1 MTIPSPVFAILAQA
15 APPLESAGQGTAPA
29 APEGPPGW
37 YLPVMMGSVFA
48 IFYFLMI
55 RPQQKQEKER
65 RALLESLKKRDRVF
79 TSGGILG
86 TVADLRDDEIT
97 LRVCEN
103 PDVKIRVR
111 RSSVVEILR
120 DGVPAEAEAK

>member
-1 MTIPSPVFAILAQA
+1 MTIPSLLLAILAQ
-15 APPLESAGQGTAPA
+15 TAPVQGAPVPGGPA
-29 APEGPPGW
+29 AEPQGPPGW

-65 RALLESLKKRDRVF
+65 RALLDSLKKKDRVF
-79 TSGGILG
+79 TSGGMYG

-103 PDVKIRVR
+103 PDVKVRVK
-111 RSSVVEILR
+111 RSSIVENQR
-120 DGVPAEAEAK
+120 DGAAEAEAK

>member
-1 MTIPSPVFAILAQA
+1 MTIPTLFQAILAQA
-15 APPLESAGQGTAPA
+15 APVQGAPA
-29 APEGPPGW
+29 PAEGPPGW
-37 YLPVMMGSVFA
+37 YFPVMMGSVFV

-55 RPQQKQEKER
+55 RPTQKQEKER
-65 RALLESLKKRDRVF
+65 RALLESLKKKDRVF

-111 RSSVVEILR
+111 RSAVVEIIR
-120 DGVPAEAEAK
+120 EGAAGESEAK